1 MLNASLD
8 RLRAI
13 AALVAI
19 IAIALVTE
27 AGRRWE

>member
-13 AALVAI
+13 AALIVI
-19 IAIALVTE
+19 VAIALVTE